1 MVVDNTNPAPE
12 DRVPLV
18 AAARTQDAVAVA
30 VWFPVSVGECLAR
43 NRRRQDGLGFLR
55 WRSSR
60 PPGGCA
66 PPSIQ
71 EGFYRVQIA
80 RMTAARTFEL
90 EESATAADPWPV
102 GGRLRHV
109 DQ

>member
-1 MVVDNTNPAPE
+1 
-12 DRVPLV
+12 V
-18 AAARTQDAVAVA
+18 ASFSTAR
-30 VWFPVSVGECLAR
+30 R
-43 NRRRQDGLGFLR
+43 LR
-55 WRSSR
+55 
-60 PPGGCA
+60 

-102 GGRLRHV
+102 GGRLRHL